1 VTPASGGDLAS
12 AAQLLRQ
19 RAGYLHL
26 PDADARVSGRTV
38 LLTGRAAD
46 EAQLRTLATAGMLS
60 IRQVLLYEPAAT
72 AGAAASGDV
81 NAVGKSTRALFGQL
95 ACTPGDA
102 VRWKSQVGYTV
113 AKSYDNPDAQV
124 VACGGG
130 PGSRWG
136 KYVLGVAAVQGAWV
150 TSATAAPSTPP
161 SQWQVNLT
169 LNKPGTSAL
178 TALTSH
184 LHSKYYPAAQAG
196 NQEDAVLD
204 QVAISLDGT
213 VVTAPRVQT
222 AITDGN
228 LEITGGFTPGYAR
241 ELAAQLRSGPLPA
254 DFRISAIRTFTP

>member
-81 NAVGKSTRALFGQL
+81 NAVGKSTLALFGQL

-178 TALTSH
+178 T
-184 LHSKYYPAAQAG
+184 
-196 NQEDAVLD
+196 
-204 QVAISLDGT
+204 